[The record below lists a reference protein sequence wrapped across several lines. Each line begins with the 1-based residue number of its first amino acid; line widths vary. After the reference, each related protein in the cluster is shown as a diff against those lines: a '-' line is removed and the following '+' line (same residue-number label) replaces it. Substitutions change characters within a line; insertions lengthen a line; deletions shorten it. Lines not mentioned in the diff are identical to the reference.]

1 MKRGDIVTVA
11 MTGDFGKPRPAL
23 IVQADRF
30 VGHTSITVVLMTSDL
45 HDAPELRITVHPTPQ
60 NGLRHPSQI
69 MVDRTMTAPRGKIGR
84 RIGRLDRDTLVAVNR
99 SLAVFLGI
107 G

>member
-1 MKRGDIVTVA
+1 MKRGDIVTIA
-11 MTGDFGKPRPAL
+11 FPGDFVKPRPAL
-23 IVQADRF
+23 VVQSDRF
-30 VGHTSITVVLMTSDL
+30 IGHTSTTVLLMTSDL
-45 HDAPELRITVHPTPQ
+45 HDAPELRITVNPTPQ
-60 NGLRHPSQI
+60 NGLRRPSKI
-69 MVDRTMTAPRGKIGR
+69 LVDRAMPAPHVIMGR

>member
-45 HDAPELRITVHPTPQ
+45 HDAPELRITVQPTPE

>member
-11 MTGDFGKPRPAL
+11 MSGDFGKPRPAL

-30 VGHTSITVVLMTSDL
+30 IGHTSITVLLMTSDL
-45 HDAPELRITVHPTPQ
+45 HDAPELRITVKPTPES
-60 NGLRHPSQI
+60 GLRQPSQI
-69 MVDRTMTAPRGKIGR
+69 MVDRTMTAPRAKIGR
-84 RIGRLDRDTLVAVNR
+84 RIGRVDRDTLRAVNR
-99 SLAVFLGI
+99 SLAMFLGI

>member
-11 MTGDFGKPRPAL
+11 MAGDFGKPRPAL
-23 IVQADRF
+23 IIQADRF
-30 VGHTSITVVLMTSDL
+30 VGHTSITVLLMTSDL
-45 HDAPELRITVHPTPQ
+45 RDAPALRITVQPTPK
-60 NGLRHPSQI
+60 NGLRDPSQI
-69 MVDRTMTAPRGKIGR
+69 MVDRAMTAPRGKIGR
-84 RIGRLDRDTLVAVNR
+84 RIGRLDRDTLTAVNR

>member
-1 MKRGDIVTVA
+1 MKHGDIVTVA
-11 MTGDFGKPRPAL
+11 MAGDFGKPRPAL

-30 VGHTSITVVLMTSDL
+30 MGHTSITVLLMTTDM
-45 HDAPELRITVHPTPQ
+45 HDAPELRITVQPTRE
-60 NGLRHPSQI
+60 NGLRRPSQI

-84 RIGRLDRDTLVAVNR
+84 RIGRLDSDALIAVNR

-107 G
+107 V

>member
-11 MTGDFGKPRPAL
+11 FAGDFGKPRPAL
-23 IVQADRF
+23 IVQTDRF
-30 VGHTSITVVLMTSDL
+30 IGHTSITVLLMTGDL
-45 HDAPELRITVHPTPQ
+45 QDAPELRITVNPTPQ
-60 NGLRHPSQI
+60 NGLRQPSQI
-69 MVDRTMTAPRGKIGR
+69 MVDRAMTAPRGKIGR

-99 SLAVFLGI
+99 SLALFLGI

>member
-23 IVQADRF
+23 IVQSDRF
-30 VGHTSITVVLMTSDL
+30 IGHTSITVLLMTGDL
-45 HDAPELRITVHPTPQ
+45 HDAPELRITVQPTPE
-60 NGLRHPSQI
+60 NGLRHPSHI

>member
-1 MKRGDIVTVA
+1 MKRGDIVTVVVS
-11 MTGDFGKPRPAL
+11 GDFGKPRPAL

-30 VGHTSITVVLMTSDL
+30 SGHTSVTLLLMTGDL
-45 HDAPELRITVHPTPQ
+45 HDAPELRLTVRPTPE

-84 RIGRLDRDTLVAVNR
+84 RIGRLDRDTLFAVNR
-99 SLAVFLGI
+99 SLAIFLGI
-107 G
+107 A

>member
-1 MKRGDIVTVA
+1 MKRGDIVTIAVA
-11 MTGDFGKPRPAL
+11 GDFGKPRPAL

-30 VGHTSITVVLMTSDL
+30 IGHTSITVLPMTSDL
-45 HDAPELRITVHPTPQ
+45 HDAPELRITVQPTPR

-69 MVDRTMTAPRGKIGR
+69 MVDRAMTAPRGKIGR

-99 SLAVFLGI
+99 SLAMFLGI

>member
-11 MTGDFGKPRPAL
+11 LAGDFGKPRPAL

-30 VGHTSITVVLMTSDL
+30 SGHTSITVLLMTSDL
-45 HDAPELRITVHPTPQ
+45 HDAPELRVTVPPTPG
-60 NGLRHPSQI
+60 NGLHQPSQI
-69 MVDRTMTAPRGKIGR
+69 MIDRTMTAPRGKIGR
-84 RIGRLDRDTLVAVNR
+84 RIGRLDRDALIAVNR
-99 SLAVFLGI
+99 SLAMFLGI